1 MKEAGVGEPFPFE
14 GSETFGVPDEDIT
27 TLVDVAPQ
35 LARKKRALAAHRTQM
50 NPWLASLPAEWLDRL
65 LGQEGFGLARGD
77 LSPAARQ
84 GLLEG
89 LSVTER

>member
-1 MKEAGVGEPFPFE
+1 M
-14 GSETFGVPDEDIT
+14 PDADIT

-35 LARKKRALAAHRTQM
+35 LARKKRALAAHRTQI
-50 NPWLASLPAEWLDRL
+50 NPWLASLPPEWLDRL
-65 LGQEGFGLARGD
+65 LGQESFGLARGE
-77 LSPAARQ
+77 LSEAARL